1 MPKGTNQK
9 LKLYRLAQIMLENT
23 DDEHYIT
30 MPEIMEELEQKIR
43 AHYHI
48 GAEGDVEENE
58 EAATAEGITKEEE

>member
-1 MPKGTNQK
+1 
-9 LKLYRLAQIMLENT
+9 
-23 DDEHYIT
+23 
-30 MPEIMEELEQKIR
+30 MEELEQKIR

>member
-1 MPKGTNQK
+1 MRRHIFPNIRRSWK
-9 LKLYRLAQIMLENT
+9 R
-23 DDEHYIT
+23 
-30 MPEIMEELEQKIR
+30 LEQKIR